1 MKKSRILI
9 AEDDAKTAATIKLY
23 LEHAGFESVITPDGR
38 RALEEARF
46 GSYDLVVLDLML
58 PEIDGLSVC
67 RLLRAESAIPI
78 IMLTARTTEED
89 RLRGLDLGADD
100 YVSKPFSPRELT
112 ARVRAVLR
120 RTTRSIDENSIEVR
134 FDDVVIDLR
143 SREARVRGKIVQ
155 LTPTEF
161 SLLEIFAKSPGRA
174 FTRRELVERALGWDF
189 DGLERTIDAH
199 IRNLRRKIDTD
210 RDRPSCISTVFGVG
224 YKFSRGRDDS

>member
-9 AEDDAKTAATIKLY
+9 AEDDPKTSATIKLY
-23 LEHAGFESVITPDGR
+23 LEHAGFETMVADDGK
-38 RALEEARF
+38 RALEEARS
-46 GSYDLVVLDLML
+46 GHYELVVLDLML

-67 RLLRAESAIPI
+67 RLLRAESAMPV

-120 RTTRSIDENSIEVR
+120 RTNGNRDDGPTEIR
-134 FDDVVIDLR
+134 FDEVVINLR
-143 SREARVRGKIVQ
+143 SREARVHGKVIQ

-161 SLLEIFAKSPGRA
+161 SLIETFAKSPGRA

-199 IRNLRRKIDTD
+199 IRNLRRKIDID
-210 RDRPSCISTVFGVG
+210 RDRPSYISTVFGVG
-224 YKFSRGRDDS
+224 YKFSGGRDDS

>member
-1 MKKSRILI
+1 MKKSRVLI
-9 AEDDAKTAATIKLY
+9 AEDDPKTSATIKLY
-23 LEHAGFESVITPDGR
+23 LEHAGFEAVVASDGR
-38 RALEEARF
+38 RALEEARS
-46 GSYDLVVLDLML
+46 GDYDLVILDLML
-58 PEIDGLSVC
+58 PEIDGLNLC
-67 RLLRAESAIPI
+67 RLLRAESAIPV

-120 RTTRSIDENSIEVR
+120 RTIRSRDDDTSEIR

-143 SREARVRGKIVQ
+143 SREARVCGKVVQ

-161 SLLEIFAKSPGRA
+161 SLIEIFAKSPGRA

-199 IRNLRRKIDTD
+199 IRNLRRKIDMD
-210 RDRPSCISTVFGVG
+210 RNRPSYISTVFGIG
-224 YKFSRGRDDS
+224 YKFSGGRDDS